1 MTTLLDL
8 GVHAL
13 LGAYR
18 AGTLDVRQTIEEVLK
33 RIAQAGDDKVWISRA
48 SDADLLAQADA
59 LDARRGVMD
68 RLPLYGVPFAA
79 KDNLDVAGMVTT
91 AACPGFAYEA
101 KTSAE
106 VVQRLVDAGAIVIG
120 KTNLDQFATGLNG
133 TRSPYGAPRNAHNL
147 AYVSGGSSSGSAT
160 SDAGCV
166 LCSDGSMRASA
177 LSCGATASRG
187 ASGSGS
193 AWRGSLRRAFQV
205 L

>member
-1 MTTLLDL
+1 MTAPLDL

-18 AGTLDVRQTIEEVLK
+18 DGTLTVRQTIEEVLK

-48 SDADLLAQADA
+48 PDADLLAQADA
-59 LDARRGVMD
+59 LDARRGEIG
-68 RLPLYGVPFAA
+68 RLPLFGVPFAA

-120 KTNLDQFATGLNG
+120 KTNLDQFATGLVG
-133 TRSPYGAPRNAHNL
+133 VRSPYGVPRNPFDAS
-147 AYVSGGSSSGSAT
+147 YVPGGPAP
-160 SDAGCV
+160 V
-166 LCSDGSMRASA
+166 RR
-177 LSCGATASRG
+177 SRY
-187 ASGSGS
+187 
-193 AWRGSLRRAFQV
+193 RRDS
-205 L
+205 